1 MRKHSKEAIKYLAHF
16 NMPSSMENR
25 YMAPS
30 ACTKIDYIAHS
41 IVSAGKSVEI
51 ISASISLDKTYKA
64 SVKKLDEGI
73 DVFFLHA
80 FKRSK
85 NAMVNKV
92 STFCYYLSLMVHLL
106 LNIEASDI
114 LMVYH
119 SAALIPIVSLVKKLK
134 KCKLI
139 LEVEESY
146 GVASNNSR
154 LEKREFKY
162 FKCADAY
169 LFPTEI
175 LNHKVN
181 IENKPFII
189 CHGTY
194 QVEPVLNDLFR
205 IEDHIIHCVYAGTF
219 DRLKGGVYAAIE
231 AASLL
236 PKGYCLHILGFGSD
250 YEIEEVQTKISYFDS
265 VSDSKISYEGCLTGE
280 AYIRFLQRCDIG
292 LSTQNPNAAYND
304 TSFPS
309 KILSYMANGLRVV
322 TVKIPVVETSSVGRY
337 LSYYEK
343 QTPQDIANA
352 ILSVNVGDKY
362 NSRKIVHEL
371 DESFV
376 SELSKFLCEV
386 K

>member
-1 MRKHSKEAIKYLAHF
+1 MRKHSKEAVKYLSHF

-41 IVSAGKSVEI
+41 IVSAGKNVEI
-51 ISASISLDKTYKA
+51 ISASISLDKAYKA
-64 SVKKLDEGI
+64 SVKNLDKGI

-85 NAMVNKV
+85 HAILNKI
-92 STFCYYLSLMVHLL
+92 STLCYYLNLMFYLL
-106 LNIEASDI
+106 LNIQSSDI
-114 LMVYH
+114 LIVYH
-119 SAALIPIVSLVKKLK
+119 SAALIHIVGLVKRLK

-146 GVASNNSR
+146 GIASNNSK
-154 LEKREFKY
+154 LAKREFQY

-175 LNHKVN
+175 LNQKVN
-181 IENKPFII
+181 KKNKPFII

-194 QVEPVLNDLFR
+194 QVEPLLTELFR
-205 IEDHIIHCVYAGTF
+205 KEDHLIHCVYAGTF

-231 AASLL
+231 AAALL

-250 YEIEEVQTKISYFDS
+250 SEVEDVQKKILCLNSACLS
-265 VSDSKISYEGCLTGE
+265 EISYEGCLTGD
-280 AYIRFLQRCDIG
+280 AYIRFLQKCDIG
-292 LSTQNPNAAYND
+292 LSTQNPNAEYND

-309 KILSYMANGLRVV
+309 KILSYMANGLKVV
-322 TVKIPVVETSSVGRY
+322 TVKIPVVETSLVGRY
-337 LSYYEK
+337 LSYYEN
-343 QTPQDIANA
+343 QTPQDIAKA
-352 ILSVNVGDKY
+352 ILSVNVEGEYD
-362 NSRKIVHEL
+362 SRKIVHDL
-371 DESFV
+371 DKSFT
-376 SELSKFLCEV
+376 SELRDFLCEV